1 MLVDQGV
8 QHPQMMHGR
17 EILPGKYRDGKSD
30 AANPSCGLCMAKA
43 SFVAEQMRNALPHI
57 LRTVGA
63 EN

>member
-1 MLVDQGV
+1 
-8 QHPQMMHGR
+8 MMHGR